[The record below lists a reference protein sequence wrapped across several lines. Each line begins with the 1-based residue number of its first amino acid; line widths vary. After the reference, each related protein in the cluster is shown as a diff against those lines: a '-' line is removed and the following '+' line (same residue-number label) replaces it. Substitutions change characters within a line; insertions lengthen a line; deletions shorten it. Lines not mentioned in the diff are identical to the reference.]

1 MMFARATHRRR
12 PASHRTMVRI
22 LCSGLVLVLA
32 VAGCAATSPPQ
43 GAPSPHALP
52 DELVL
57 AETRYSCDGPPGF
70 LPTILDEPA
79 TAETEDHPSAA
90 ALRAAIAEAG
100 PDIDML
106 PESGYWLASRD
117 ERVAEYIAREPAAGA
132 DPTFVSATI
141 ENQGGAWKLVGWG
154 QCRPQL
160 VVEGLSLATWV
171 LDPDAPAPGPGAR
184 AFDALVTE
192 RECTSGQPM
201 GARLQPP
208 SVTYGRD
215 SVFVVFAALPQVNQG
230 FATCPGNPPAR
241 VRVELSEPLGD
252 RRLLDA
258 AFFPPAEPVAEDF

>member
-1 MMFARATHRRR
+1 
-12 PASHRTMVRI
+12 MVRNLGSGLI
-22 LCSGLVLVLA
+22 LLFALAGCAPTSSQGDAPSTEAPPEGLVLA
-32 VAGCAATSPPQ
+32 
-43 GAPSPHALP
+43 
-52 DELVL
+52 D
-57 AETRYSCDGPPGF
+57 TRYSCGEPPGF

-100 PDIDML
+100 QDIDLL

-117 ERVAEYIAREPAAGA
+117 ERVAEYLAREPAGA
-132 DPTFVSATI
+132 DPAFVSATL
-141 ENQGGAWKLVGWG
+141 ENRGGAWELAGWG

-160 VVEGLSLATWV
+160 VLEGLGLATWV
-171 LDPDAPAPGPGAR
+171 LDPDAPAPGPGTR
-184 AFDALVTE
+184 TFDALVTE
-192 RECTSGQPM
+192 RDCNSGQPM
-201 GARLQPP
+201 GARLRPP

-230 FATCPGNPPAR
+230 FATCPMNPPAR

-258 AFFPPAEPVAEDF
+258 ALFPPAEPVAEDF

>member
-1 MMFARATHRRR
+1 M
-12 PASHRTMVRI
+12 
-22 LCSGLVLVLA
+22 
-32 VAGCAATSPPQ
+32 
-43 GAPSPHALP
+43 
-52 DELVL
+52 
-57 AETRYSCDGPPGF
+57 RYSCGEPPGF

-90 ALRAAIAEAG
+90 ALRAAIAQAG

-117 ERVAEYIAREPAAGA
+117 ERVAEYIAREPAGA
-132 DPTFVSATI
+132 DPDFVSATL
-141 ENQGGAWKLVGWG
+141 ENQGGAWRLAGWG
-154 QCRPQL
+154 QCRPQIVL
-160 VVEGLSLATWV
+160 EGLSLATWV
-171 LDPDAPAPGPGAR
+171 LDPDAPAPGPATR
-184 AFDALVTE
+184 TFDALVTE

-215 SVFVVFAALPQVNQG
+215 SVFVVFAATPQVNQG
-230 FATCPGNPPAR
+230 FATCPMNPPAR

-258 AFFPPAEPVAEDF
+258 AIFPPAEPVAEDS